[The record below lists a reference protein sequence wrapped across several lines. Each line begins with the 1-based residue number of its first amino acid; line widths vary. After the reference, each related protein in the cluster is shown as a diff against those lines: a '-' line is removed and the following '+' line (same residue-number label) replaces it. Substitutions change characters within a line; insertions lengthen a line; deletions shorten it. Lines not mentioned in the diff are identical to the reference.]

1 MAESRLQVTGC
12 ILAGGQGRRFGGV
25 DKGLLML
32 DRRALV
38 EHTAAR
44 LGPQVDELVINAN
57 RNLER
62 YRALGATVLSDAVAD
77 YAGPLAGCLAAL
89 RHATTT
95 HVMIVPCDSPF
106 IPRDL
111 VARLLQARASR
122 IPEIR
127 VVRCNDR
134 VQPVFAL
141 IETALAPSLAA
152 YLAAGERKID
162 RWFAQHR
169 LLEVE
174 FEADAAAFMNVNSPT
189 DLALAEARLAA
200 HAADA

>member
-1 MAESRLQVTGC
+1 MADPRPQVTGC

-32 DRRALV
+32 GGRPLAD
-38 EHTAAR
+38 HTAER
-44 LGPQVDELVINAN
+44 LRPQVDELVINAN
-57 RNLER
+57 RNIER
-62 YRALGATVLSDAVAD
+62 YRAIGATVLSDAVAD

-106 IPRDL
+106 IPLGL
-111 VARLLQARASR
+111 VERLLQARTSPA
-122 IPEIR
+122 PGIR
-127 VVRCNDR
+127 VVRCNER
-134 VQPVFAL
+134 LQPVFAL

-169 LLEVE
+169 MLEVD
-174 FEADAAAFMNVNSPT
+174 FEADAAAFMNINSPA
-189 DLALAEARLAA
+189 DLARAEARLAA

>member
-1 MAESRLQVTGC
+1 MADRRPQVTGC
-12 ILAGGQGRRFGGV
+12 ILAGGQGRRFGGA

-32 DRRALV
+32 DRRPLV

-44 LGPQVDELVINAN
+44 LRPQVDELVINAN
-57 RNLER
+57 RNIER
-62 YRALGATVLSDAVAD
+62 YRDLGITVLSDPVAD

-106 IPRDL
+106 IPLDL
-111 VARLLQARASR
+111 VARLWQVQATPTPA
-122 IPEIR
+122 IR

-134 VQPVFAL
+134 LQPVFAL

-162 RWFAQHR
+162 HWFAQHR
-169 LLEVE
+169 LLEVD
-174 FEADAAAFMNVNSPT
+174 FEADAAAFMNINSPA
-189 DLALAEARLAA
+189 DLTRAEARLAS